1 MKTKLFPSMSLLL
14 IVGFAGC
21 AGGVR
26 NSMRLSEKD
35 SAWNPLARLTEEKKK
50 EATDKEAKP
59 VTMAAIWKDSAY
71 EKPGERTVVGFGGR
85 FFFYDRDNNSVPAE
99 GELVVYGY
107 EDSDDGEGKPGEGA
121 DKKFVFRESEF
132 QSHFSDTGLGASYS
146 VWIPWEKIGGY
157 RKSITLIPYFKTTD
171 GRLLESGQS
180 IVILPGKTSNMNM
193 ESAKSNPDQPYKVLG
208 HSSAV
213 VSHAS
218 YQPKRSANR
227 ASRNSRTNGEST
239 KGNVSQASFEQSNS
253 EGMDTQKIKTS
264 QINLP
269 KSMAR
274 RMASASVRERYERL
288 QEERKAE
295 IARMNSAH
303 SAWTRPAAQPSANSA
318 PEPQAQMPA
327 QPVVKQP
334 EPSAAPV
341 APPTR
346 ARTFGAPG
354 GF

>member
-1 MKTKLFPSMSLLL
+1 MKTKLFPLMSLLL

-59 VTMAAIWKDSAY
+59 VTMAAIWKDSVY

-85 FFFYDRDNNSVPAE
+85 FFFYDRDNNSVQAE

-107 EDSDDGEGKPGEGA
+107 EDSDDSESKAGEGA

-146 VWIPWEKIGGY
+146 VWIPWEKMGGY

-180 IVILPGKTSNMNM
+180 IVILPGKTSSMQSA
-193 ESAKSNPDQPYKVLG
+193 ESDPDQPYKVLG

-218 YQPKRSANR
+218 YQPKRSAKR
-227 ASRNSRTNGEST
+227 ASMNSGTNRDSS
-239 KGNVSQASFEQSNS
+239 KSNVSQASFEQASSDGTN
-253 EGMDTQKIKTS
+253 TKKIKTS

-269 KSMAR
+269 QSMAR
-274 RMASASVRERYERL
+274 RMASASARERYERL

-303 SAWTRPAAQPSANSA
+303 SAWTQPSAQPNANGA
-318 PEPQAQMPA
+318 PQPQPQSQMPA
-327 QPVVKQP
+327 QPEMKQP
-334 EPSAAPV
+334 EPSADPV
-341 APPTR
+341 APPAR
-346 ARTFGAPG
+346 ARTFGSPG